1 MLGHAEADALLA
13 GTLRC
18 VDVAHFVAA
27 VVVAAA
33 NLTGDGAFRPA
44 DTGTTVDQWHA
55 CRIYVVFCVLAAL
68 ALLALAGHGLHDVGR
83 RGGAYFA
90 LAEEI
95 EGGVVGGVGANLRC
109 VLGVLALGVL
119 LALGARLVGVV
130 VAVHDAVGRASRV
143 LIVLALSAL
152 LELGAGI
159 AVTASGGSG
168 SGSDRGGRGNGRSA
182 GGGLGHSIVNPDAV
196 VLVVHDLGLE
206 DGLDLLQTEDLVGV
220 LDLDSPQGVVRVVVE
235 LAALD
240 LGDGEG
246 ESLLGE
252 VVAAEVGHLELG
264 GDALV
269 ANAVADELGH
279 ALAAAVDGHVGLG
292 HLLVLGGELA
302 LLLLLLAA
310 EVAVLLVPG
319 LVEGLLGDVLDAKLV
334 GSGPVGVAVHGHN
347 GAVGIDDGNGA
358 GVLVEAEAP
367 NAEDALVVTADALAA
382 GEAHHLAAGDRL
394 DHGLG
399 LSGAL
404 EGWVLGLGGWI
415 PHGGGGFGLVGRGR
429 GDGGGGH
436 DGGREGGAGDGAEGG
451 LHLGGD
457 VGGGVDCTVWE
468 S

>member
-1 MLGHAEADALLA
+1 MNL
-13 GTLRC
+13 T
-18 VDVAHFVAA
+18 
-27 VVVAAA
+27 A
-33 NLTGDGAFRPA
+33 NLESGVL
-44 DTGTTVDQWHA
+44 TVTAPKVEVEKGQLESEKVRKFHLH
-55 CRIYVVFCVLAAL
+55 RTILT
-68 ALLALAGHGLHDVGR
+68 LAGHGRHDIGR
-83 RGGAYFA
+83 RGDTYFA
-90 LAEEI
+90 LAEEV

-109 VLGVLALGVL
+109 GVLGVLVLGVL
-119 LALGARLVGVV
+119 LVLALGARLVGVV
-130 VAVHDAVGRASRV
+130 VAVQGISGIFRAVHFHACF
-143 LIVLALSAL
+143 LVLALLAIVLVGSAL
-152 LELGAGI
+152 LELGAGLTVS
-159 AVTASGGSG
+159 ARYGSGGGRDG
-168 SGSDRGGRGNGRSA
+168 SSGRSGGG
-182 GGGLGHSIVNPDAV
+182 GGGLGIVDPHAV
-196 VLVVHDLGLE
+196 GVVVHDLGLE
-206 DGLDLLQTEDLVGV
+206 DRLDLLQTEDLVGV
-220 LDLDSPQGVVRVVVE
+220 LDLDSPQGVVLVVVE

-246 ESLLGE
+246 EALLGE
-252 VVAAEVGHLELG
+252 VVATEVGHLELG

-334 GSGPVGVAVHGHN
+334 SSGPVGVAIHGHN
-347 GAVGIDDGNGA
+347 SAVGIDDGNGA

-367 NAEDALVVTADALAA
+367 HAEDALVVTADALAA

-415 PHGGGGFGLVGRGR
+415 PHGGGVELAGRGR
-429 GDGGGGH
+429 GDGRGGH

-451 LHLGGD
+451 LHLGD
-457 VGGGVDCTVWE
+457 VVGGV
-468 S
+468 